1 MKQTI
6 LIFLLLSSVYS
17 FGQQVKMKHVQVK
30 MRNETSGLG
39 IKDVRIST
47 SDNAYSF
54 VTERKNI
61 ILIRI
66 PKSTDSLVF
75 NHKDYFNNVIGLKP
89 GTKRVKVLL
98 TPLVLDS
105 NDLPKLK
112 NSLTFSPI
120 ILPWG
125 RLELTYERYI
135 KTKFSLGVILKWY
148 YKEQNSMY
156 NKYTAYQ
163 ASPFFRYYFVRKKS
177 YGFYMQAKL
186 MIAYFDFRKLLFEW
200 DNIVEYSEDRF
211 WTGGAGF
218 AIGYNDILGNTK
230 HLILDMHVGY
240 QVLPALYPGKMTVDG
255 YGNLPFTSR
264 TLWWYIGG
272 PGSVIEVRISIG
284 GIF

>member
-1 MKQTI
+1 MKQAI
-6 LIFLLLSSVYS
+6 LIFLLLSSIAS
-17 FGQQVKMKHVQVK
+17 FGQQEKMKHVQVK
-30 MRNETSGLG
+30 LRNETSGLG

-75 NHKDYFNNVIGLKP
+75 DHKNYFSHTIGLKP
-89 GTKRVKVLL
+89 GTRRVKVVL

-112 NSLTFSPI
+112 NSLTFSPL

-135 KTKFSLGVILKWY
+135 KTQFSLGVILKWY
-148 YKEQNSMY
+148 FKEQKGMY
-156 NKYTAYQ
+156 NKFTAYQ

-186 MIAYFDFRKLLFEW
+186 MIAYFDFSQIIYEW
-200 DNIVEYSEDRF
+200 DKYDKYSEDRF

-218 AIGYNDILGNTK
+218 AIGYNDVLGNSK
-230 HLILDMHVGY
+230 HLILDMHVGF
-240 QVLPALYPGKMTVDG
+240 QILPLYYPYSLESDDMYK
-255 YGNLPFTSR
+255 SR
-264 TLWWYIGG
+264 SLWWFVGG
-272 PGSVIEVRISIG
+272 PGTIIEVRISIG